1 MKHLK
6 EIEITVSNELNK
18 SETLKPYCVDN
29 LSLTDMKAYI
39 RALNF
44 CHKLLVKKISY
55 LEKHPDE

>member
-6 EIEITVSNELNK
+6 EIEVTVSNELKK
-18 SETLKPYCVDN
+18 SETLKPFCTDN
-29 LSLTDMKAYI
+29 LSLTDIKAYI

-44 CHKLLVKKISY
+44 CHKLLVNKISH